1 MIERLSRRGRVFG
14 FLGIVALAASAVVGA
29 RSMPSH
35 AASAYPSVTD
45 ERLTAASTDDGWLMY
60 RRTWDSQGFSPMD
73 QITASNVA
81 GLKPVFTYDTGL
93 KQGHEAP
100 PIVNGRFMYVTT
112 PLDHLIAMDA
122 VTGKVLWK
130 YVHTLPSAALKTVCC
145 DVVNR
150 GVALYGDNVY
160 METLDNRVIA
170 FDGTS
175 GKIVW
180 NKQLRPPGVGYAM
193 TAAPLAIEGGKIITG
208 IAGGEYGGRGF
219 IVALDAKTGD
229 QLWKFQTVPSP
240 SEPGGSTWKPGMY
253 KTGGGSTWLTGSY
266 DPETKTIF
274 WGVGNPGPWL
284 ADLRPGTNLYTDS
297 VVALDPNTGKLK
309 WYYQYT
315 PHDTW
320 DYDATSP
327 QILAD
332 LPFNGATVKA
342 LIHADRNGYVYALDR
357 SNGKFLWAKP
367 FVKATSVVGFKNGQ
381 PVTDPKSRPHLG
393 TSIFTCP
400 SFLGGT
406 NWYPPSYD
414 QTNHMLYL
422 PSNQWCMTMKGVGTD
437 YKAGL
442 PYLGESFKVVAQPS
456 SDGFGV
462 FQAIDMSDG
471 KRAWSYDTKLP
482 CNGPA
487 LSTAGGVVFT
497 GTLDQK
503 FLAFDSKSGKILWSF
518 KTNSGIVGVPT
529 TYKVDGKQYVA
540 VFAGYGGATPIWA
553 PATKTDG
560 IPTGGRLYVF
570 ALPGSK

>member
-1 MIERLSRRGRVFG
+1 MQERQPGRGRLAG
-14 FLGIVALAASAVVGA
+14 ILGMLAITASAVLGV
-29 RSMPSH
+29 RSLPTH
-35 AASAYPSVTD
+35 AASEYATVTD
-45 ERLTAASTDDGWLMY
+45 ARLTDATKDDGWLMY
-60 RRTWDSQGFSPMD
+60 RRTWDSQGYSPID
-73 QITASNVA
+73 QITAANVS

-112 PLDHLIAMDA
+112 PLDHLIALDA

-130 YVHTLPSAALKTVCC
+130 YVHVIPPVALKTICC

-160 METLDNRVIA
+160 METLDNHVIA
-170 FDGTS
+170 FDAQT

-180 NKQLRPPGVGYAM
+180 NKALKPPGVGYAM

-219 IVALDAKTGD
+219 IAALDAKTGD
-229 QLWKFQTVPSP
+229 LLWKFQTVPAP
-240 SEPGGSTWKPGMY
+240 DQPGGNTWKPGMY
-253 KTGGGSTWLTGSY
+253 KTGGGSTWLTGTY
-266 DPETKTIF
+266 DAETKTLF

-284 ADLRPGTNLYTDS
+284 ADLRPGSNLYTDS
-297 VVALDPNTGKLK
+297 VVALDPENGKLK

-320 DYDATSP
+320 DYDSTSE

-332 LPFNGATVKA
+332 IPYNGSTVKA
-342 LIHADRNGYVYALDR
+342 LIHADRNGNVYALDR
-357 SNGKFLWAKP
+357 ATGKFLWAKP
-367 FVKATSVVGFKNGQ
+367 FVKATSVVGFKDGQ
-381 PVTDPKSRPHLG
+381 AVTDPKARPHLG

-406 NWYPPSYD
+406 NWYPPSYNPD
-414 QTNHMLYL
+414 THMLYL
-422 PSNQWCMTMKGVGTD
+422 PSNEWCMTMKGVGTD

-442 PYLGESFKVVAQPS
+442 PYLGESFKVVPQPGT
-456 SDGFGV
+456 DGFGV
-462 FQAIDMSDG
+462 FQAIDMSNG
-471 KRAWSYDTKLP
+471 KRVWSYDTKFP

-487 LSTAGGVVFT
+487 LATAGGVVFT

-503 FLAFDSKSGKILWSF
+503 FLAFNDKTGKILWSY
-518 KTNSGIVGVPT
+518 KTSSGIVGVPI

-540 VFAGYGGATPIWA
+540 VFAGYGGATPLWA
-553 PATKTDG
+553 PATKTDD

-570 ALPGSK
+570 ALPGSN